1 MKKLR
6 IYVDTSVIG
15 GCFDQEFEAWSLGL
29 FSDFEKNSFTPI
41 TSRVVEQEIQV
52 APDFVQNKFQE
63 LLKFHPEVIEVN
75 REILDLQN
83 AYLKRAILKPK
94 FANDLLHIAIA
105 TYSNADVL
113 VSWNFK
119 HIVRFDKILLYNSV
133 NLEMGYR
140 PIQNYSPREVTRC
153 EKEKN

>member
-15 GCFDQEFEAWSLGL
+15 GCFDPEFEEWSNSL
-29 FSDFEKNSFTPI
+29 FCDFENKIFQPLSSFVVDREISLAPQKVQEKFSEFLKFKPEIIPI
-41 TSRVVEQEIQV
+41 NQEIIEIRD
-52 APDFVQNKFQE
+52 AYQNK
-63 LLKFHPEVIEVN
+63 
-75 REILDLQN
+75 
-83 AYLKRAILKPK
+83 AILKPK

-140 PIQNYSPREVTRC
+140 PIQIYSPREVT
-153 EKEKN
+153 KNGKNSS